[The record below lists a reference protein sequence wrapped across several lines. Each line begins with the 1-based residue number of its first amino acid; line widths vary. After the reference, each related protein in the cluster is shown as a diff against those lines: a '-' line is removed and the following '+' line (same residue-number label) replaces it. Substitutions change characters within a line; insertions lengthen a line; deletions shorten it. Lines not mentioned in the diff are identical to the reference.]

1 MKFERFFSE
10 DEQINDIKLKIGKKK
25 KKKKLFTYFTTN
37 KINFFLTLLFFFI
50 TIQISILIF
59 KKSSEISIFRIQNDH
74 SLLEIQSK
82 TQEYQR
88 MQVEISNL
96 EKEIQQLN
104 KINTAIKRDLKNVKD
119 YNINIGTQ
127 LNEHYQILSDFKDI
141 LHSRQVNLTATSIK
155 NNDLNEKVEL
165 KRKEEILLLEQI
177 KNYKEKLQEIQNK
190 ILFS

>member
-10 DEQINDIKLKIGKKK
+10 DEQINDIKLKIRKNK

-190 ILFS
+190 IFFS

>member
-1 MKFERFFSE
+1 MGHF
-10 DEQINDIKLKIGKKK
+10 N
-25 KKKKLFTYFTTN
+25 
-37 KINFFLTLLFFFI
+37 FLTLLFFFI

-104 KINTAIKRDLKNVKD
+104 KINTAIKNDLKNVKD

-141 LHSRQVNLTATSIK
+141 LYFLKLCENYHLRQ
-155 NNDLNEKVEL
+155 LNHL
-165 KRKEEILLLEQI
+165 
-177 KNYKEKLQEIQNK
+177 
-190 ILFS
+190 

>member
-10 DEQINDIKLKIGKKK
+10 DEQINDIKLKIIKNK

-190 ILFS
+190 IFFS